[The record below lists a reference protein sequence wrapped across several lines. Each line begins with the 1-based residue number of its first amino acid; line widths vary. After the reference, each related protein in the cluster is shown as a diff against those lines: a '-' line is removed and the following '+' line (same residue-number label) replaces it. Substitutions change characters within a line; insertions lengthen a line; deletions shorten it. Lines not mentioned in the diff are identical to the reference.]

1 MNKKNFFRLAALTI
15 ISLSMGLSCSKSNSN
30 NGYTPTPAP
39 SPGATGNIIAIANMS
54 FSPASKTVAK
64 GASVKWTNND
74 AYPHTATSND
84 GSSFDSGNIAG
95 GASYVYVANTAGT
108 FKYHCTIHGTT
119 MSGTLIV
126 NP

>member
-1 MNKKNFFRLAALTI
+1 MNKKNFFWLAALTI
-15 ISLSMGLSCSKSNSN
+15 ISLSMGLSCSKNNSN
-30 NGYTPTPAP
+30 NGYTPTPPP
-39 SPGATGNIIAIANMS
+39 SPGAAGNTITIASMS

-64 GASVKWTNND
+64 GVTVKWTNND

-95 GASYVYVANTAGT
+95 GASYVYVAITAGT
-108 FKYHCTIHGTT
+108 FEYHCTIHGTA

-126 NP
+126 SP